1 MEDSIE
7 SVKKQLESKEGVPV
21 DQQKLIFAGKELE
34 DEHKVAEY
42 NLMKSSTIHLVLKL
56 RGGGW
61 AQWCLDLWR
70 IFWFSMFF
78 PINPLQN
85 MGNLLVIQAGAPVMF
100 VGLYS
105 PLSSSIYLPSSIVNL
120 INYI

>member
-78 PINPLQN
+78 PSIHYKIWGIYWSYKLVPQLC
-85 MGNLLVIQAGAPVMF
+85 LLVYTAHYLVRYIYHQA
-100 VGLYS
+100 
-105 PLSSSIYLPSSIVNL
+105 
-120 INYI
+120 

>member
-56 RGGGW
+56 RGGGMSPVMPGFVE
-61 AQWCLDLWR
+61 DLW
-70 IFWFSMFF
+70 IFHVFPHQSTTKYGESNSHTSWCPSYVCWF
-78 PINPLQN
+78 
-85 MGNLLVIQAGAPVMF
+85 IQPT
-100 VGLYS
+100 
-105 PLSSSIYLPSSIVNL
+105 I
-120 INYI
+120 